1 MLQNGVDFGSP
12 TIDIILN
19 FLADTPISLE
29 RYLYFYYQE
38 SISVYVYNSL
48 QDKRYE
54 IVLMN
59 EWKS

>member
-19 FLADTPISLE
+19 FLAGTPISLE